1 MVTPQLQIIA
11 PGDLLHVD
19 FCSGALG
26 LKTDTQQMAY
36 VLKPGET
43 AAPEG
48 LRAGIAA
55 ANKVQDALTGSFAVG
70 LTGNQI
76 LAVAREKALA
86 QGLEPIIYTH
96 PIGYHGH
103 AAGTWIGAWDN
114 QNGVPGLGEYALNAD
129 TAWSIELAAVHP
141 VPEWGGQKVRF
152 MLEVD
157 AFFDGERV
165 EYIDGRQTELWLIPR
180 VTR

>member
-1 MVTPQLQIIA
+1 MVVPQPQIIA

-19 FCSGALG
+19 FCAGALG

-43 AAPEG
+43 AAPAGLREG
-48 LRAGIAA
+48 LSA
-55 ANKVQDALTGSFAVG
+55 ANKVQDALTSSFAVG
-70 LTGNQI
+70 LTGDEI
-76 LAVAREKALA
+76 LAAARAKAESA
-86 QGLEPIIYTH
+86 GLVPIIYTH

-114 QNGVPGLGEYALNAD
+114 QAGVPGLGEYALNAD
-129 TAWSIELAAVHP
+129 TAWSIELAALHK
-141 VPEWGGQKVRF
+141 VPEWGGQSVRF

-157 AFFDGERV
+157 ALFDGEQV
-165 EYIDGRQTELWLIPR
+165 KYIDGRQTELLLIPR
-180 VTR
+180 DPR